1 MYLKRKINLLILF
14 IIIVIIV
21 IIVTFHKIYDIISAG
36 ESIENTNFENF
47 IQETVTDDKFETIKI
62 HIDGFVKSPGILELT
77 EGSRIADA
85 IEKAGGLLE
94 EADIRSVNL
103 AYVLQDGEKIYIP
116 SKQEAQNAE
125 EQLSIVTSG
134 NGDSASSS
142 NKVNINKAT
151 LAELQKISGIGEST
165 AQKIIDYRNEN
176 GKFKNIEELKNI
188 TRHR

>member
-14 IIIVIIV
+14 TIIVIIV
-21 IIVTFHKIYDIISAG
+21 IIVTFHKMYDIINVG

-47 IQETVTDDKFETIKI
+47 IQETETDDKFETIKI

-85 IEKAGGLLE
+85 IDKAGGLLE
-94 EADIRSVNL
+94 EADIRNVNL

-134 NGDSASSS
+134 SGDSANSSS
-142 NKVNINKAT
+142 KVNINKAT
-151 LAELQKISGIGEST
+151 LAELQRISGIGEST

>member
-1 MYLKRKINLLILF
+1 MI
-14 IIIVIIV
+14 
-21 IIVTFHKIYDIISAG
+21 
-36 ESIENTNFENF
+36 
-47 IQETVTDDKFETIKI
+47 
-62 HIDGFVKSPGILELT
+62 
-77 EGSRIADA
+77 DA
-85 IEKAGGLLE
+85 IDKAGGLLE
-94 EADIRSVNL
+94 EADIKSVNL

-125 EQLSIVTSG
+125 EQLAVVTSG

-142 NKVNINKAT
+142 SKVNINKAT

-176 GKFKNIEELKNI
+176 GKFKNIDELKNI

>member
-14 IIIVIIV
+14 TIIVIIV
-21 IIVTFHKIYDIISAG
+21 IIVTFHKIYDIINVG

-85 IEKAGGLLE
+85 IDKAGGLLE
-94 EADIRSVNL
+94 EADIKSVNL

-125 EQLSIVTSG
+125 EQLAVVTSG

-142 NKVNINKAT
+142 SKVNINKAT

-165 AQKIIDYRNEN
+165 A
-176 GKFKNIEELKNI
+176 
-188 TRHR
+188 

>member
-14 IIIVIIV
+14 TIIVIIV
-21 IIVTFHKIYDIISAG
+21 IIVTFHKIYDIINVG

-47 IQETVTDDKFETIKI
+47 IQETETDDKFETIKI
-62 HIDGFVKSPGILELT
+62 HIDGFVKCPGILELI

-85 IEKAGGLLE
+85 IDKAGGLLE
-94 EADIRSVNL
+94 EADIRNVNL

-116 SKQEAQNAE
+116 SKREAQNAE

-134 NGDSASSS
+134 SGDSANSSS
-142 NKVNINKAT
+142 KVNINKAT
-151 LAELQKISGIGEST
+151 LAELQRISGIGEST

>member
-14 IIIVIIV
+14 TIIVIIV
-21 IIVTFHKIYDIISAG
+21 IIVTFHKIYDIINVG
-36 ESIENTNFENF
+36 ESVENTNFENF
-47 IQETVTDDKFETIKI
+47 IQETVTDDRFETIKI

-85 IEKAGGLLE
+85 IDKAGGLLE
-94 EADIRSVNL
+94 DADIKSVNL

-125 EQLSIVTSG
+125 EQLAVVTSG
-134 NGDSASSS
+134 NGNSASSS
-142 NKVNINKAT
+142 SKVNINMAT
-151 LAELQKISGIGEST
+151 LAEHKKISGIGEST
-165 AQKIIDYRNEN
+165 AQKIIDYRNE
-176 GKFKNIEELKNI
+176 KKKKKNIDELKNI